1 VPIPL
6 GGKIR
11 ANGDPG
17 GALMAKAR
25 GEPKLR
31 MDVSLNDLVA
41 ALRDMPDEDREW
53 FLENLLAATSPE
65 YLISIR
71 EAREDYREGR
81 TVGAEELFKG

>member
-1 VPIPL
+1 
-6 GGKIR
+6 
-11 ANGDPG
+11 
-17 GALMAKAR
+17 MAKAR